1 MTKIEG
7 ANEVKTAAGLRPL
20 YDLTGKRVWV
30 AGHLGMVGSAIVRRL
45 AAEDCTILSV
55 DRQSLDLRRQGDVE
69 AWMSSHRPDA
79 IFIAAA
85 KVGGIHANNSLPANF
100 IYDNLLIEANIIHT
114 AHLLGVDKLLFLGS
128 SCIYPKLA
136 PQPMA
141 EDVLLTSP
149 LEATNQ
155 SYAVAKIAGIQMCQA
170 YRRQHGCDFIS
181 AMPTNLYGPNDNF
194 DLMSSHVLPAL
205 LRKIH
210 AGKQDRLDHIEL
222 WGTGSPRREFLHVDD
237 AAEACVFLM
246 KHYSDF
252 QHVNVG
258 FGDDVSIRELAEL
271 IAAVVGYPGEF
282 VFDTSKPDGPPRKL
296 LNVSRMTE
304 LGWTARIGL
313 RDGVESTYQ
322 WLVANYAEAISRGR
336 KASAPLHQS

>member
-1 MTKIEG
+1 M
-7 ANEVKTAAGLRPL
+7 L

-30 AGHLGMVGSAIVRRL
+30 AGHFGMVGSAIVRCL
-45 AAEDCTILSV
+45 AAEECTILSV
-55 DRQSLDLRRQGDVE
+55 ERKSLDLRRQADVE
-69 AWMSSHRPDA
+69 AWMSLHRPDA

-85 KVGGIHANNSLPANF
+85 KVGGIHANNSLPADF
-100 IYDNLLIEANIIHT
+100 IYDNLLIEANIIHA
-114 AHLLGVDKLLFLGS
+114 AHLLGVEKLLFLGS

-141 EDVLLTSP
+141 EDVLLTSA

-210 AGKQDRLDHIEL
+210 AGKQDRLDRIEL

-237 AAEACVFLM
+237 LADALVFLM
-246 KHYSDF
+246 KNYDGEDI
-252 QHVNVG
+252 VNVG
-258 FGDDVSIRELAEL
+258 WGKDVTIRELAEL
-271 IAAVVGYPGEF
+271 IRSTIGFDGSVEF
-282 VFDTSKPDGPPRKL
+282 DCTKPDGTPRKL
-296 LNVSRMTE
+296 LDTRR
-304 LGWTARIGL
+304 LQQIGWSPSIGL
-313 RDGVESTYQ
+313 EDGLSSTYE
-322 WLVANYAEAISRGR
+322 WFLGHRSELRV
-336 KASAPLHQS
+336 

>member
-1 MTKIEG
+1 
-7 ANEVKTAAGLRPL
+7 
-20 YDLTGKRVWV
+20 
-30 AGHLGMVGSAIVRRL
+30 
-45 AAEDCTILSV
+45 
-55 DRQSLDLRRQGDVE
+55 LDLRRQADVE
-69 AWMSSHRPDA
+69 AWMTAHRPDA

-85 KVGGIHANNSLPANF
+85 KVGGIHANNSLPADF

-114 AHLLGVDKLLFLGS
+114 AYRLGVQKLLFLGS
-128 SCIYPKLA
+128 SCIYPKMA

-141 EDVLLTSP
+141 EDVLLTSA
-149 LEATNQ
+149 LESTNQ
-155 SYAVAKIAGIQMCQA
+155 SYAVAKIAGIQMCQS

-194 DLMSSHVLPAL
+194 DLMNSHVLPAM

-210 AGKQDRLDHIEL
+210 VGRQDRLDRIEL

-237 AAEACVFLM
+237 AAAACVFLM

-258 FGDDVSIRELAEL
+258 SGEDVSIRELAEL
-271 IAAVVGYPGEF
+271 IADVVGYSGKF

-296 LNVSRMTE
+296 LDVSKMKA
-304 LGWTARIGL
+304 LGWTAHIDL
-313 RDGVESTYQ
+313 REGVESTYQ
-322 WLVANYAEAISRGR
+322 WLTDNYARSIVPRWT
-336 KASAPLHQS
+336 

>member
-1 MTKIEG
+1 MTKIED
-7 ANEVKTAAGLRPL
+7 ATKAKPVAGTRPL
-20 YDLTGKRVWV
+20 YDLAGKRVWV
-30 AGHLGMVGSAIVRRL
+30 AGHLGMVGSAIVRGL
-45 AAEDCTILSV
+45 SKENCTVLSV
-55 DRQSLDLRRQGDVE
+55 DRRNLDLRRQSDVE
-69 AWMSSHRPDA
+69 AWISLHRPDA

-85 KVGGIHANNSLPANF
+85 KVGGIHANNSLPADF

-114 AHLLGVDKLLFLGS
+114 ARVLGVEKLLFLGS

-136 PQPMA
+136 PQPMT
-141 EDVLLTSP
+141 EDALLTSA

-210 AGKQDRLDHIEL
+210 VGKQDRLDHIDL

-237 AAEACVFLM
+237 AAEACIFLM

-271 IAAVVGYPGEF
+271 IADVVGYRGEF

-296 LNVSRMTE
+296 LNVSKMTE
-304 LGWTARIGL
+304 LGWSARIGL
-313 RDGVESTYQ
+313 REGIESTYQ
-322 WLVANYAEAISRGR
+322 WLVNNYAEAISKSR
-336 KASAPLHQS
+336 KSPAPLL